1 VNNNIDPNIGF
12 KVTTADGLAIRF
24 RYDEDA
30 PMTVKAFTAVLPFT
44 RSFLHA
50 RTSGEEIW
58 TGEAPPLDVIQEN
71 ASVFTLPGEVVYG
84 PSGAKRAHTRNCMG
98 IYYGEGRGLD
108 SCNIFARVYEE
119 DMSLLVAL
127 GEAIWRKGE
136 QSVTFS
142 SLT

>member
-1 VNNNIDPNIGF
+1 MNNNIDPNIGF
-12 KVTTADGLAIRF
+12 KITTANGLIIRF

-30 PMTVKAFTAVLPFT
+30 PMTAKAFKALLPFT
-44 RSFLHA
+44 RSLLHA

-58 TGEAPPLDVIQEN
+58 TGDAPPLDVIQEN
-71 ASVFTLPGEVVYG
+71 ASVFTHPGEVVYG
-84 PSGAKRAHTRNCMG
+84 PSGAKRALTRNCMG

-119 DMSLLVAL
+119 DRALLASL
-127 GEAIWRKGE
+127 GEAIWRRGE
-136 QSVTFS
+136 QPITFS